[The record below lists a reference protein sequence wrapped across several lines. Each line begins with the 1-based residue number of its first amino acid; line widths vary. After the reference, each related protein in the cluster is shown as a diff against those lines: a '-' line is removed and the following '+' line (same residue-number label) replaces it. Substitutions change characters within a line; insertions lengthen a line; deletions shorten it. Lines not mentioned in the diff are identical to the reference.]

1 MGDSSS
7 SLSAPRGPAEPP
19 FGPPFSPDDFEPPPL
34 PRPLRRPRWL
44 LFLVLLA
51 LTFISMTAVAG
62 LSPDGVLAVAGALL
76 GLLQA
81 PDGLLRALLSA
92 DWTNALWYS
101 IPCLAILSA
110 HEFGHYLTARHYGI
124 DTSLPYY
131 LPMPIFVTGTM
142 GAFIRIR
149 QPIFRKRELFDI
161 GIAGPIAGFLVALPI
176 VFVGVYWSEVV
187 PRAEILRGNGLEYGD
202 PLLIKLAIWLTFGST
217 TDNQILAI
225 HPLGFA
231 GWFGLIVTSLNLFPF
246 GQLDGGHISYSVFG
260 HRSTLVS
267 QVTAGVLILLAAFV
281 SWSWVA
287 WAAIMVVMLLVLGPK
302 HPAVFDEDVPLDR
315 TRLWLAAFAVVMF
328 ILCFTPTP
336 ITVTGR

>member
-7 SLSAPRGPAEPP
+7 SLSAPSGPVEPP
-19 FGPPFSPDDFEPPPL
+19 FGPPYSPNPYDPPPL
-34 PRPLRRPRWL
+34 PPRPRRRPRWL
-44 LFLVLLA
+44 LFFVLLA
-51 LTFISMTAVAG
+51 LTFASMTAVSALG
-62 LSPDGVLAVAGALL
+62 PDLILIPAVWLSGVFM
-76 GLLQA
+76 
-81 PDGLLRALLSA
+81 RA
-92 DWTNALWYS
+92 DWSNALWYS
-101 IPCLAILSA
+101 IPCLLILSA
-110 HEFGHYLTARHYGI
+110 HEFGHYLTARYYGI

-149 QPIFRKRELFDI
+149 EPIFRKRDLFDV

-176 VFVGVYWSEVV
+176 VFLGVYWSQVV
-187 PRAEILRGNGLEYGD
+187 PRAEVMRAGALEYGD
-202 PLLIKLAIWLTFGST
+202 PLLIKLAVWMTFGST
-217 TDNQILAI
+217 TDGEILAI

-246 GQLDGGHISYSVFG
+246 GQLDGGHLSYAVFG
-260 HRSTLVS
+260 DRSARVS
-267 QVTAGVLILLAAFV
+267 QITAGILILLAVFV

-315 TRLWLAAFAVVMF
+315 GRLWLALFAVVMF

-336 ITVTGR
+336 ITLTGR

>member
-1 MGDSSS
+1 
-7 SLSAPRGPAEPP
+7 
-19 FGPPFSPDDFEPPPL
+19 
-34 PRPLRRPRWL
+34 
-44 LFLVLLA
+44 
-51 LTFISMTAVAG
+51 MTAVAV
-62 LSPDGVLAVAGALL
+62 LSPDGVLALVGILVGVVRGPD

-81 PDGLLRALLSA
+81 LLTA
-92 DWTNALWYS
+92 DWTNGLWYS
-101 IPCLAILSA
+101 VPCLAILSA
-110 HEFGHYLTARHYGI
+110 HEFGHYLTARRYGI
-124 DTSLPYY
+124 DTSVPYY
-131 LPMPIFVTGTM
+131 LPMPMFVTGTM

-149 QPIFRKRELFDI
+149 QPIFRKRELFDV

-176 VFVGVYWSEVV
+176 VFIGVYWSEVV

-202 PLLIKLAIWLTFGST
+202 PLLIKLAIWLTFGPT
-217 TDNQILAI
+217 TDNEILAI

-246 GQLDGGHISYSVFG
+246 GQLDGGHISYAVFG

-267 QVTAGVLILLAAFV
+267 QITAGVLILLAAFV

-315 TRLWLAAFAVVMF
+315 TRLWLAALAIVMF

-336 ITVTGR
+336 ITVTER

>member
-7 SLSAPRGPAEPP
+7 FPSAPRGPAEPP
-19 FGPPFSPDDFEPPPL
+19 FGPPFTPDPFDPPPL
-34 PRPLRRPRWL
+34 LPRPHRRPRWL
-44 LFLVLLA
+44 LFFVLLT

-62 LSPDGVLAVAGALL
+62 LSPDGVLALAGILV
-76 GLLQA
+76 GLVEA
-81 PDGLLRALLSA
+81 PDGLLRALLTA

-110 HEFGHYLTARHYGI
+110 HEFGHYLTARRYGI
-124 DTSLPYY
+124 DTSVPYY

-176 VFVGVYWSEVV
+176 VFIGVYWSEVM
-187 PRAEILRGNGLEYGD
+187 PRAEALRSGGLEYGD
-202 PLLIKLAIWLTFGST
+202 PLLIKLAIWLTFGATS
-217 TDNQILAI
+217 DDEILAI

-246 GQLDGGHISYSVFG
+246 GQLDGGHISYAVFCQQN
-260 HRSTLVS
+260 TLVS
-267 QVTAGVLILLAAFV
+267 QITAGVLILLAAFV

-287 WAAIMVVMLLVLGPK
+287 WA
-302 HPAVFDEDVPLDR
+302 
-315 TRLWLAAFAVVMF
+315 
-328 ILCFTPTP
+328 
-336 ITVTGR
+336 